1 MTTLYITRNYLSS
14 LLILSFRIFVEKPSQ
29 RFSAFFFNLSEKFV
43 APCISR
49 EIITM
54 KIVKGG
60 TAKAVY
66 GYYQEGAGLGVPV

>member
-1 MTTLYITRNYLSS
+1 
-14 LLILSFRIFVEKPSQ
+14 VGKPSQ